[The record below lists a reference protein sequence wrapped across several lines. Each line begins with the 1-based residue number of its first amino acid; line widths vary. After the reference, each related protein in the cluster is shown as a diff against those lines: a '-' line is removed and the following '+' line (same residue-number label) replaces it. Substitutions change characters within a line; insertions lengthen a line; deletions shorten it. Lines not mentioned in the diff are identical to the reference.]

1 MGGVSVHQMEEQN
14 DRITRQIDLRG
25 GLPGGVV
32 KCRAIRNAWSGGSEV
47 RGLSQ
52 LLPIH

>member
-25 GLPGGVV
+25 GCQGEWSSVGPLGMPRVGGV
-32 KCRAIRNAWSGGSEV
+32 K
-47 RGLSQ
+47 
-52 LLPIH
+52 